1 MKVDNNIDLTHLELH
16 NVPLCWL
23 KVPARVHAIGY
34 LRLNHDLDDIKK
46 RFLTLTASFGLN
58 PSDIIFA
65 GATAFARV
73 DKQNLILTL
82 DIQNNHYTFQAWTR
96 PKYHSDFTF
105 GILPDCPKDF
115 HFDTTEKLTELDIL
129 LSDHEMSEKVI
140 ELLPGIDT
148 MGSHILGNNIKVFTN
163 FQPDNQGRERYLIFP
178 TTGRIKSEQSEIIID
193 NIIKLEN
200 NFHLLSLPQ
209 EKYKDAVN
217 RLRKIE
223 DNGTKNLE
231 TINNSLPNASTNT
244 LKTWLNQLTADFAEL
259 AKLGEESNRQFADAS
274 TYKAAI
280 HEVFADF
287 LEEPIENYA
296 PLSTP
301 VLRSTD
307 KISSEHMSL
316 LNRIDRIGKQNTSI
330 ISIIRTK
337 IDLLQRDQSFA
348 LQCSMNETGKT
359 QMAMQQ
365 SIEGLYVFIV
375 AFYLTELAKIIFEAL
390 DSRGIIHYSPNIL
403 AAYFIPVALLAGLL
417 LSGKIKHWWKRI
429 KYRRPPRAK
438 AEVPNK

>member
-1 MKVDNNIDLTHLELH
+1 MKVDNIDLTHLVLH
-16 NVPLCWL
+16 GVPLCWL

-34 LRLNHDLDDIKK
+34 LRSNHDIEDIKK
-46 RFLTLTASFGLN
+46 RFLSLASTFGLN
-58 PSDIIFA
+58 PEDVIF
-65 GATAFARV
+65 TDTNAFARA

-96 PKYHSDFTF
+96 PKCQDDFTF
-105 GILPDCPKDF
+105 GRLPDCPQDF
-115 HFDTTEKLTELDIL
+115 HFDTAEKLTELDIL
-129 LSDHEMSEKVI
+129 LSDHDLSEKVPQ
-140 ELLPGIDT
+140 LLPGIDT
-148 MGSHILGNNIKVFTN
+148 LGSYILGNDIKVFTN
-163 FQPDNQGRERYLIFP
+163 FQPDEHGRERYLIFP
-178 TTGRIKSEQSEIIID
+178 TTGNIKSEQSEVIID

-200 NFHLLSLPQ
+200 NFHLLSLPRM
-209 EKYKDAVN
+209 KYNDALN

-231 TINNSLPNASTNT
+231 VINKTLPDAATNI

-259 AKLGEESNRQFADAS
+259 AKLAEESNRQFADTS

-280 HEVFADF
+280 HEVFSDF

-307 KISSEHMSL
+307 KISSDHMNL
-316 LNRIDRIGKQNTSI
+316 LNRIDRSGKQKTSI

-337 IDLLQRDQSFA
+337 IDLLQREQSFA
-348 LQCSMNETGKT
+348 LQYSMNETSKA

-365 SIEGLYVFIV
+365 SVEGLYVFIV
-375 AFYLTELAKIIFEAL
+375 AFYLTELARIIFEAL
-390 DSRGIIHYSPNIL
+390 ESRGIIHYSPNIL

-417 LSGKIKHWWKRI
+417 LSGKIKHWWKWI
-429 KYRRPPRAK
+429 KNKRRSDAL
-438 AEVPNK
+438 